1 MIYKKILVTLIQL
14 IILFYF
20 HFIPKNKL
28 TPKKCHLANHPWAL
42 PISRDSM
49 RVLRNKKTAPAA
61 EAKKLCS
68 IVPSKHVPII
78 SLCLSIVSCAAMT
91 SFLNML
97 TNRRLLLLK
106 ETQLSLP
113 GKLCA
118 AKWQIPSEKQMIGSK
133 STETSSTFYLLLN
146 KWGTQTSKLST
157 KNLQLSTQIFP
168 STSLKRLRCI
178 LLKMKSYNC
187 RLDNQSTKSSRLKY
201 QDLNIREALALEH
214 YGSVSGP
221 SFLGSR
227 LTRYLYSPMTQSICS
242 PS

>member
-1 MIYKKILVTLIQL
+1 
-14 IILFYF
+14 
-20 HFIPKNKL
+20 
-28 TPKKCHLANHPWAL
+28 
-42 PISRDSM
+42 
-49 RVLRNKKTAPAA
+49 
-61 EAKKLCS
+61 
-68 IVPSKHVPII
+68 
-78 SLCLSIVSCAAMT
+78 
-91 SFLNML
+91 
-97 TNRRLLLLK
+97 
-106 ETQLSLP
+106 
-113 GKLCA
+113 
-118 AKWQIPSEKQMIGSK
+118 
-133 STETSSTFYLLLN
+133 
-146 KWGTQTSKLST
+146 
-157 KNLQLSTQIFP
+157 LQLSTQIFP